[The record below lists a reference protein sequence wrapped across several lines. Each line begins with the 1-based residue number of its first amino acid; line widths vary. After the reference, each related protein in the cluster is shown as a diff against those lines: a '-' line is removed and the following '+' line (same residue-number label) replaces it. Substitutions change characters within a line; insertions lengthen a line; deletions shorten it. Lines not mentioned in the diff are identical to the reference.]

1 MVKQVY
7 LKRAVSAI
15 ARAMYLSLRKKQQQ
29 QKKKTKTNKPSE
41 IIAFK
46 RKKNHIKRNDLYK
59 SMFTLTTFRIN
70 MLATHAVE
78 HKGTFS
84 LVRSP

>member
-29 QKKKTKTNKPSE
+29 QKKQKQKQTNLPRSSLSKE
-41 IIAFK
+41 
-46 RKKNHIKRNDLYK
+46 KKITLNEMIYIKVCL
-59 SMFTLTTFRIN
+59 L
-70 MLATHAVE
+70 
-78 HKGTFS
+78 
-84 LVRSP
+84 

>member
-46 RKKNHIKRNDLYK
+46 RKKITLNEMIYIKVCL
-59 SMFTLTTFRIN
+59 L
-70 MLATHAVE
+70 
-78 HKGTFS
+78 
-84 LVRSP
+84 